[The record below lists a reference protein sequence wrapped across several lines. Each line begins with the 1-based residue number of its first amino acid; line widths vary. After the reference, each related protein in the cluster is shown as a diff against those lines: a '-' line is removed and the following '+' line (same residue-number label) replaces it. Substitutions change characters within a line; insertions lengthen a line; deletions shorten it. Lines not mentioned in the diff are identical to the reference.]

1 MIGMNTV
8 PSFSRPADGGVMF
21 RPGPSESVHGFGQW
35 KDFVNNNFPWLE
47 HRNYSGGLF
56 EAEVS
61 AFKFGDGALTMINA
75 DASEVIR
82 TRHLADRSEAGYIK
96 LVWQLSGDIQ
106 LEQDNRRCHITS
118 GQTTVCDSTRP
129 YRIRVSDNAHF
140 AVLMLPHVACPG
152 WERISQKLCGQQLGD
167 SATLRATFG
176 ALMAVSGA
184 GLGGKDGVG
193 ETVLHAVQSMIT
205 SSLHQAASE
214 PGVSNLNNVRQHD
227 RLSRA
232 QQHILAHISDPGLD
246 PDDLA
251 SALCMSRRSLYM
263 LFKEC
268 QLTPSKMIHDLRL
281 ERSRQALDDVSR
293 PNRKITGI
301 AFDHGFSDCATFSR
315 LFKVQYGLTPSE
327 YRQRA
332 LSPRLSS

>member
-1 MIGMNTV
+1 MIGLNAA
-8 PSFSRPADGGVMF
+8 PSFARPADGGVIF
-21 RPGPSESVHGFGQW
+21 RPGSSESVHGFGQW

-56 EAEVS
+56 EARVS
-61 AFKFGDGALTMINA
+61 AFSFGNGALTTISA

-82 TRHLADRSEAGYIK
+82 TRHLADRSETGYIK
-96 LVWQLSGDIQ
+96 LLWQLSGDIQ
-106 LEQDNRRCHITS
+106 LEQDNRRCHVVP

-129 YRIRVSDNAHF
+129 YRIRVSDGAHF
-140 AVLMLPHVACPG
+140 AVLMLPHAACPG
-152 WERISQKLCGQQLGD
+152 WERISQKLCGQHLGD
-167 SATLRATFG
+167 STTLRAAFG
-176 ALMAVSGA
+176 ALIALSGE
-184 GLGGKDGVG
+184 GFGSKDSVG

-214 PGVSNLNNVRQHD
+214 LGVASLNNVR
-227 RLSRA
+227 LNRA
-232 QQHILAHISDPGLD
+232 QQHILDHISDPGLD

-281 ERSRQALDDVSR
+281 ERSRQALDDISR
-293 PNRKITGI
+293 PNRKITDI
-301 AFDHGFSDCATFSR
+301 AFDHGFSDYATFSR
-315 LFKVQYGLTPSE
+315 LFKTQYGLTPSE
-327 YRQRA
+327 YRLRTKA
-332 LSPRLSS
+332 PRLSS